1 MGTARPRILPL
12 DIASTL
18 GATGRGGRGAALTA
32 MGLAGR
38 AAGRGVRQG
47 CNGCGVQLRTDT
59 LKPGEAS

>member
-18 GATGRGGRGAALTA
+18 GATGRGGRAAALTA
-32 MGLAGR
+32 MGSPACAGR
-38 AAGRGVRQG
+38 RVPQG
-47 CNGCGVQLRTDT
+47 CSGCGVQLRTDT